1 MVPTAL
7 TFKTFL
13 HFGTIKR
20 HFLCSKQKELI
31 MTRQQRRIQ
40 IIQACLDQQKEL
52 ADTARREMDSAQQQ
66 SNDYGAN
73 VDRYDSY
80 RTKMMRARDMYAKQL
95 SNANAGIRVL
105 QSLLAAPAPAK
116 ADHGAIVV
124 TDKQKFFLS
133 IGAGKFLV
141 PHRATPEMLQET
153 FFAISAQTPV
163 YMALKG
169 KSAGDSI
176 TLNGMTQTIIDIL

>member
-1 MVPTAL
+1 
-7 TFKTFL
+7 
-13 HFGTIKR
+13 
-20 HFLCSKQKELI
+20 
-31 MTRQQRRIQ
+31 MTRQQQRIQ
-40 IIQACLDQQKEL
+40 IIQACLEQQQQL
-52 ADTARREMDSAQQQ
+52 AATAKQEMESAQQQ

-80 RTKMMRARDMYAKQL
+80 RTKMMRARDMYAQQL

-105 QSLLAAPAPAK
+105 QELINLPPFEK
-116 ADHGAIVV
+116 AEHGAIVI

-141 PHRATPEMLQET
+141 PHHSAESIPQQT
-153 FFAISAQTPV
+153 FFAISAQTPI

-169 KSAGDSI
+169 KQPGD
-176 TLNGMTQTIIDIL
+176 TLTFNGVTQTIVEIL